1 MNKKNIQNYIKHQ
14 DMLFLARQ
22 SHKTEIENELTEML
36 VDKWHKLTFE
46 EQQYIETLPN
56 PFSLNDPRIY
66 LDRLPTTFDEN
77 DPNFIKMPE

>member
-1 MNKKNIQNYIKHQ
+1 MTQAIREYIKFT
-14 DMLFLARQ
+14 DMLFLARE
-22 SHKTEIENELTEML
+22 SKKITIEEELTEML

-56 PFSLNDPRIY
+56 PFSLNDPRSY

-77 DPNFIKMPE
+77 DPNFLKMPE